1 MLFFPM
7 SVLRF
12 LMRITDNGE
21 WITRLSSDFL
31 MRGLV
36 FPVRVSDFFQTSRY
50 GYLSVE
56 GLIYTTGRVMSDG
69 LVLRDADEL
78 SGLCVFFW
86 FFCCCLLSV
95 IFGWLFFC
103 SLQVVWFLRFVFW
116 FVLRFFVAI
125 QRFVLL
131 YAASV
136 QVWFCTSACQCC
148 IV

>member
-1 MLFFPM
+1 M

-12 LMRITDNGE
+12 LMRITDDGE

-50 GYLSVE
+50 GYLSVG

-78 SGLCVFFW
+78 SGLCVFFG
-86 FFCCCLLSV
+86 FSAVVCYLLSLVGCFSVLCRLFGFCGLFSGLSCGFLLPYSVLFCCMRRRCRCGSALRHV
-95 IFGWLFFC
+95 NVVLF
-103 SLQVVWFLRFVFW
+103 S
-116 FVLRFFVAI
+116 I
-125 QRFVLL
+125 
-131 YAASV
+131 
-136 QVWFCTSACQCC
+136 
-148 IV
+148 